1 MNQNY
6 FFFTNQL
13 NETETR
19 VITSIL
25 GHIEN
30 NESKISIAQIAAENY
45 VSTSFI
51 VKMCKRLGYSG
62 YTDFVYHLSSKRE
75 APRALDALD
84 LGHLL
89 DNYSQEDVR
98 TFLGYLREYRN
109 RKIFV
114 VGAGFA
120 DMIAVYM
127 TQRMAVSGFMVFSH
141 VHFYDYMV
149 FKKSNASLMESNIE
163 PSLIIAISQ
172 SGETEVVINDIKR
185 ARQHG
190 FRVAC
195 FTRTPAS
202 TLAALSDV
210 TFLVVKSDQVLL
222 SPVPNPFF
230 GKVILAFEELLG
242 LYFRQE

>member
-1 MNQNY
+1 
-6 FFFTNQL
+6 
-13 NETETR
+13 
-19 VITSIL
+19 
-25 GHIEN
+25 
-30 NESKISIAQIAAENY
+30 
-45 VSTSFI
+45 
-51 VKMCKRLGYSG
+51 
-62 YTDFVYHLSSKRE
+62 
-75 APRALDALD
+75 
-84 LGHLL
+84 
-89 DNYSQEDVR
+89 
-98 TFLGYLREYRN
+98 
-109 RKIFV
+109 
-114 VGAGFA
+114 
-120 DMIAVYM
+120 
-127 TQRMAVSGFMVFSH
+127 
-141 VHFYDYMV
+141 MV

-210 TFLVVKSDQVLL
+210 TFLVDKSDQVLL